1 MVNLGAKLNFRA
13 PFVGKYVAI
22 CRNSVG
28 NWQLSLEK
36 IVSFCSPLLS
46 SPTMPLVAVEKWL
59 AHALKCVIAIRL
71 HQASAA
77 RYVSDKDTIILIV

>member
-1 MVNLGAKLNFRA
+1 
-13 PFVGKYVAI
+13 
-22 CRNSVG
+22 
-28 NWQLSLEK
+28 
-36 IVSFCSPLLS
+36 
-46 SPTMPLVAVEKWL
+46 MPLVAVEKWL